1 MKTLAVIVLI
11 VTMAISGGT
20 ALAGMEKDEAIAKA
34 QTMVAEMA
42 ETLKT
47 QLQRAVKEEGFAS
60 AIHVCNAVAPS
71 AAEEISA
78 RHNARIHRVSLKP
91 RNPNGAPDAYEAV
104 VLTAMDADQAK
115 GELKQAY
122 TEVVTENDGSKSL
135 RFLKPIITT
144 SLCVNCHG
152 APDKLDPAAVAAIG
166 KLYPGDKAIG
176 YGENQVR
183 GAFSV
188 KVPMK

>member
-1 MKTLAVIVLI
+1 MKSLFLFSIALLLA
-11 VTMAISGGT
+11 AAGGASAEMGKEE
-20 ALAGMEKDEAIAKA
+20 ALAKAK
-34 QTMVAEMA
+34 TMTAELA

-91 RNPNGAPDAYEAV
+91 RNPNGAPDAHEAAA
-104 VLTAMDADQAK
+104 LTAMDEDQAK
-115 GELKQAY
+115 GQLKEVY
-122 TEVVTENDGSKSL
+122 VEVVSQSDGSKSL
-135 RFLKPIITT
+135 RFMKPILTAA
-144 SLCVNCHG
+144 LCLNCHG
-152 APDKLDPAAVAAIG
+152 APDKLNGEAAAAIG
-166 KLYPGDKAIG
+166 KLYPGDKATG
-176 YGENQVR
+176 YGEGQVR

-188 KVPMK
+188 TVPLN